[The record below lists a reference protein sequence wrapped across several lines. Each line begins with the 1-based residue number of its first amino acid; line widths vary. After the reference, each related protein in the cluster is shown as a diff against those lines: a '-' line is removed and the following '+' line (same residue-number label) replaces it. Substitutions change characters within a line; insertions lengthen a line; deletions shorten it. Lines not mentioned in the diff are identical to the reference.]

1 VGRVPRRHLVGVN
14 ARLRCI
20 RCDEPGEGDT
30 CACGGT
36 LGAGFAL
43 ELNRDGAPQP
53 PDDRDVR
60 GTLTGRIGL
69 RLPPGRDAGVVTVT
83 LYGRARAGQAEQ
95 DVVLYER
102 EATLHTG
109 ALKPHTIWPFELSI
123 PTGPPSFDGPLVR
136 VEWRLRANW
145 TPPDGAN
152 RAWGWSLNHLPSA
165 AEASTSL
172 RHRFPG
178 VGSLPESLRPI
189 SVFLRSTG
197 AERPLRVRNPSFVL
211 GIPSATH
218 RFAWWA
224 ARADDTFAVLSKVAV
239 VAAWAAAPIAS
250 ALYQQRWLILL
261 VPICAYFG
269 WLGLPWARHHGPMLA
284 AGARGWAVPRPR
296 FPRAM
301 YIGETTTITADP
313 RVDWQLLRIE
323 ESASRRHGMVG
334 STPGIRTE
342 WATNETVVGQGEG
355 SGTLVHPADQPPSVT
370 TRTRR
375 IRWEIRAHLRG
386 DPTGYQ
392 PFYLEIL
399 PTTRPGC

>member
-1 VGRVPRRHLVGVN
+1 MGRVPRRHLVGVN

-20 RCDEPGEGDT
+20 RCDEPGDGDT

-43 ELNRDGAPQP
+43 ELNRDGAPQAR
-53 PDDRDVR
+53 DDRDVR
-60 GTLTGRIGL
+60 GTLTGRIAL

-83 LYGRARAGQAEQ
+83 LYARARAGQAEQ

-136 VEWRLRANW
+136 IEWRLRANW

-152 RAWGWSLNHLPSA
+152 RAWGWSLNVLPSP

-172 RHRFPG
+172 R
-178 VGSLPESLRPI
+178 
-189 SVFLRSTG
+189 
-197 AERPLRVRNPSFVL
+197 
-211 GIPSATH
+211 H

-224 ARADDTFAVLSKVAV
+224 ARADDTFAVLSKLGV

-250 ALYQQRWLILL
+250 ALFQQRWLILL
-261 VPICAYFG
+261 IPICAYFG

-342 WATNETVVGQGEG
+342 WATNETVIGQGEG
-355 SGTLVHPADQPPSVT
+355 SGALVHPADQPPSVT